1 MSRLVGACQP
11 HSQKYG
17 PSGACEHLA
26 LNSDTATFQS
36 RVQGILD
43 SEGIQATI
51 VVPGPSQF
59 IPLQG
64 QGDFVRFD
72 GIWAHTQRAWAP
84 DKAQHHGHLCPACGF
99 WAPSEQLIAW
109 VTIQGQDFPIVYSTV
124 WDGAALGR
132 TEAILRYSPRRDRR
146 LLTNFFAQFNLADF
160 VLHEIFCP
168 QRHTPTPVPCA
179 IISRFKDNVP
189 LALVCFPAAFP

>member
-1 MSRLVGACQP
+1 MGACQP
-11 HSQKYG
+11 HSQKEIW
-17 PSGACEHLA
+17 AIWCEHLA

-36 RVQGILD
+36 HVQGILD

-51 VVPGPSQF
+51 VVLGPSQL

-84 DKAQHHGHLCPACGF
+84 DKAEHHGHLCPASGF
-99 WAPSEQLIAW
+99 PAPSEQLIAY
-109 VTIQGQDFPIVYSTV
+109 VTMQGRDFPIVYSTV

-132 TEAILRYSPRRDRR
+132 TEAILR
-146 LLTNFFAQFNLADF
+146 
-160 VLHEIFCP
+160 
-168 QRHTPTPVPCA
+168 
-179 IISRFKDNVP
+179 
-189 LALVCFPAAFP
+189 